1 MRPLVGFASALA
13 LDASA
18 MERYGLAGDLLM
30 EAAAVGMAA
39 AIEADPALRAAMASG
54 SPAVAAVCGGGNNAG
69 DALAVLRRLAL
80 SGKKGL
86 VAIAPERLGPVA
98 ERRLA
103 EARLAGVRV
112 IGFDDDEARPAVA
125 GAGVVLDGL
134 SGVGFKGP
142 ARGALARAAAL
153 VSSAAGVVVS
163 VDVPSGV
170 GSLQSADA
178 DPGEPVRAAATLCVE
193 PLKAEP
199 YYPGFRPF
207 AGRILPIG
215 GVFERSAG
223 SSSTMALLEPEDL
236 RDALPRLD
244 PDCHKGD
251 RGAVCAFAGSYG
263 GVGAAALCSRA
274 AAAAGAGS
282 VTLLARD
289 ELVPILSSM
298 LVSQMVRPESDPGT
312 RRFTAAL
319 AGPGWGVDERNALRL
334 EELWDAAMPLA
345 LDADALRLLAASG
358 LSRRCSPLLLT
369 PHLGEFAP
377 LAAVA
382 AGRSPDDPAAVELA
396 ARRAR
401 FDTAAVVAETAAY
414 YGAVVALKGAVTWI
428 GDPDG
433 RLAVWDGR
441 EPALA
446 TAGSG
451 DVLAGLAAGYLARG
465 ASAWDA
471 ARAAVIAH
479 GLAGRALARRG
490 FFEAEALVPEA
501 ARLSYGRS
509 PDGDEG

>member
-1 MRPLVGFASALA
+1 VRPLVGFASALA

-18 MERYGLAGDLLM
+18 RDGLGDDLLM

-39 AIEADPALRAAMASG
+39 AIDADPALRKAAASG
-54 SPAVAAVCGGGNNAG
+54 SPSIAAVCGGGNNAG
-69 DALAVLRRLAL
+69 DALAVLRRLAF
-80 SGKKGL
+80 SGWKDL
-86 VAIAPERLGPVA
+86 VALVPDSLGPLA
-98 ERRLA
+98 SRRLA
-103 EARLAGVRV
+103 EAGLAGARV
-112 IGFDDDEARPAVA
+112 IGLGDDAAHEAVA
-125 GAGVVLDGL
+125 RAGVVLDGL

-142 ARGALARAAAL
+142 ARAALVQAAAL
-153 VSSAAGVVVS
+153 IASARGPVVS
-163 VDVPSGV
+163 MDVPSGV
-170 GSLQSADA
+170 GALGSVAA
-178 DPGEPVRAAATLCVE
+178 DPSAPVCADITLCVE
-193 PLKAEP
+193 PLKAEL
-199 YYPGFRPF
+199 YYPGFRPY

-215 GVFERSAG
+215 GVFDRSAG
-223 SSSTMALLEPEDL
+223 AASTMVLLEPGDL
-236 RDALPRLD
+236 EDALPGLD

-263 GVGAAALCSRA
+263 STGAAVLCSRA

-289 ELVPILSSM
+289 ELVPMLSTM
-298 LVSQMVRPESDPGT
+298 LVAQMVRPESDPGT

-319 AGPGWGVDERNALRL
+319 AGPGWGADERNAARL
-334 EELWDAAMPLA
+334 ESLWDAALPLA
-345 LDADALRLLAASG
+345 LDADALGLLVTSCLA
-358 LSRRCSPLLLT
+358 RRCSPLLLT
-369 PHLGEFAP
+369 PHPGEFAP

-382 AGRSPDDPAAVELA
+382 AGAQPDDPAALELA
-396 ARRAR
+396 ARRTR

-414 YGAVVALKGAVTWI
+414 FGAVVALKGSVTWI

-451 DVLAGLAAGYLARG
+451 DVLAGLAAGFLARG

-471 ARAAVIAH
+471 AKAAVIAH

-490 FFEAEALVPEA
+490 FFEADALLPEV
-501 ARLSYGRS
+501 ARLSYGR
-509 PDGDEG
+509 GINGNQG